1 MGVKQLIYRSQP
13 FGFDRAILAG
23 ILTRARRNNDRDDIS
38 GALIC
43 RQDMYLQLIEGPA
56 DKIDA
61 LYARILVD
69 DRHCDVQL
77 LLSAE
82 VDERLFPEWS
92 MLDDTMPSMAWS
104 PGEIADGAIED
115 ATPAMLQTI
124 FGNVARTARLAR
136 ATPAADTA

>member
-1 MGVKQLIYRSQP
+1 MKQLIYRSQP
-13 FGFDRAILAG
+13 FGFDSAMLAG
-23 ILTRARRNNDRDDIS
+23 ILTRARHNNRRDDIT

-77 LLSAE
+77 LLNHD
-82 VDERLFPEWS
+82 VDQRLFPLWS

-104 PGEIADGAIED
+104 PGEIADGAIET

-124 FGNVARTARLAR
+124 FENVARTARIER
-136 ATPAADTA
+136 ATPAIDTA